1 MRRRL
6 VLVHPNGLHQILFA
20 FEEGEEPPVA
30 IANLPRI
37 GAHPLP
43 FVSMFKAD
51 SRAVYYKEPLVPQS
65 YTFNPAQQ

>member
-6 VLVHPNGLHQILFA
+6 VLVEPSGLHRILFA

-37 GAHPLP
+37 NQHPLP
-43 FVSMFKAD
+43 FVSLFKAD

-65 YTFNPAQQ
+65 YTFNPAQR